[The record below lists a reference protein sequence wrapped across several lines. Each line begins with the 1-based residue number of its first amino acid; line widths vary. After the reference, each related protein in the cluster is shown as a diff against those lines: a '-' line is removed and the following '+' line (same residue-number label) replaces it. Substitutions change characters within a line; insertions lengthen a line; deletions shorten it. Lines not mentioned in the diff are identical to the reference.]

1 MGRRD
6 ARERKILIVEDEAKI
21 SRLLEI
27 ELESEGYQVTK
38 ADNGLDALEAYR
50 SQEVDLILLD
60 VMLPGMSGIELLRRI
75 RAHDSHTAVLLL
87 TAKSSVEDKVSGL
100 DLGANDYITK
110 PFQIEELLARIRAA
124 LRLQGKPH
132 PEEETA
138 GDWLTAADLKLNEGT
153 REVIRDGRRIDLTP
167 REFDLLVYLLK
178 NKRQV
183 LNREQ
188 ILAAVWG
195 TIITV
200 IPTSLMYTY
209 VTSAKNRSWRH
220 ARAHSHRSR
229 RRLRAERDP
238 MKLSSKIHLYSSV
251 LMAAILIV
259 MNLSV
264 YYVFSK
270 MTVDSQLEQAEAEA
284 GSIVRSI
291 AHSVA
296 TIPIDDLLR
305 SYVPA
310 DGKIQFVPADSKAKS
325 PYVTSSGEDMDELKL
340 PYNAN
345 KQVEQIRYEGMRYV
359 LVSLPVIWSDGAVYN
374 IQFPAALPLRWRR
387 CRCCGSCWWP

>member
-1 MGRRD
+1 MSG
-6 ARERKILIVEDEAKI
+6 KILIVEDEAKI

-50 SQEVDLILLD
+50 SQDVDLILLD
-60 VMLPGMSGIELLRRI
+60 VMLPGLSGIELLRRI

-124 LRLQGKPH
+124 LRLQGKQE
-132 PEEETA
+132 PEEQVA
-138 GDWLTAADLKLNEGT
+138 GEWLTAADLKLNEGT

-195 TIITV
+195 YDYYGDTNV
-200 IPTSLMYTY
+200 
-209 VTSAKNRSWRH
+209 V
-220 ARAHSHRSR
+220 
-229 RRLRAERDP
+229 D
-238 MKLSSKIHLYSSV
+238 
-251 LMAAILIV
+251 
-259 MNLSV
+259 V
-264 YYVFSK
+264 Y
-270 MTVDSQLEQAEAEA
+270 
-284 GSIVRSI
+284 
-291 AHSVA
+291 
-296 TIPIDDLLR
+296 
-305 SYVPA
+305 
-310 DGKIQFVPADSKAKS
+310 
-325 PYVTSSGEDMDELKL
+325 
-340 PYNAN
+340 
-345 KQVEQIRYEGMRYV
+345 IRYVRKKIDHDSTSELIHTVRGVGYV
-359 LVSLPVIWSDGAVYN
+359 LKETP
-374 IQFPAALPLRWRR
+374 
-387 CRCCGSCWWP
+387 